1 MDWGNNRSLFLIQ
14 ALQYIKLPV
23 FGTFNIPAAVNASAS
38 AKIIPSHPFAAMISI
53 VTGRY
58 SSFNVMVELYA
69 AWPTILCQSLLLTS
83 TSTSTSTSTFT
94 SLLDPGV

>member
-1 MDWGNNRSLFLIQ
+1 MLSFPTSFLSFHRQDSTSLLVLYFQ
-14 ALQYIKLPV
+14 AVQYIKLPV
-23 FGTFNIPAAVNASAS
+23 FGTFNIPAAVSASAS

-69 AWPTILCQSLLLTS
+69 A
-83 TSTSTSTSTFT
+83 
-94 SLLDPGV
+94 